1 MRSVSVREL
10 RGKSA
15 QIWRELVNE
24 QDLVIRSK
32 GRPIAILSAT
42 TEETLEES
50 LKAFQRARATLALVR
65 TQMDSVRKGKDQIS
79 PEEINRLIA
88 TVRKTRRK

>member
-10 RGKSA
+10 RSRSA
-15 QIWRELVNE
+15 QLWRELADE

-32 GRPIAILSAT
+32 GKPIAILSAT

-50 LKAFQRARATLALVR
+50 LKAFQRARATLALMR
-65 TQMDSVRKGKDQIS
+65 AQMASVQKGTDKISLDEINREITSVRKK
-79 PEEINRLIA
+79 
-88 TVRKTRRK
+88 RRK

>member
-15 QIWRELVNE
+15 QIWRELASE
-24 QDLVIRSK
+24 QDMVIRSK
-32 GRPIAILSAT
+32 GKPIAILSAT

-50 LKAFQRARATLALVR
+50 LKAFQRARATLALMR
-65 TQMDSVRKGKDQIS
+65 AQMDSVRKGKDKMS
-79 PEEINRLIA
+79 LEEINRVIA
-88 TVRKTRRK
+88 SVRKSRRK

>member
-15 QIWRELVNE
+15 QIWRELLSE
-24 QDLVIRSK
+24 QDMVIRSK
-32 GRPIAILSAT
+32 GKPIAILSAT
-42 TEETLEES
+42 TEDTLEES
-50 LKAFQRARATLALVR
+50 LKAFQRARATLALIR
-65 TQMDSVRKGKDQIS
+65 AQMDSVRKGKDKMS

-88 TVRKTRRK
+88 AVRKARRK